1 MNGPNKKHHS
11 YVPANVTDGR
21 LVDTYPNR
29 LQQYGK
35 VKPYLAV
42 ATKIIKKDN
51 GSYAIDSSA
60 TAEYGG
66 ASSLPMLK
74 LRNGYPDI

>member
-1 MNGPNKKHHS
+1 
-11 YVPANVTDGR
+11 
-21 LVDTYPNR
+21 
-29 LQQYGK
+29 
-35 VKPYLAV
+35 V